1 MKNLRKASWFGYL
14 ISVKENAPFTKQ
26 EMVEYIES
34 KGIGTRQLF
43 AGNIL
48 RQPMIVD
55 NDVDFRIGNSAIIN
69 SKDLTEEHYKLLPK
83 TDFIMNNTFWVGTF
97 PALGEEEI
105 SRISDAI
112 HACVK
117 EKTGVLA

>member
-1 MKNLRKASWFGYL
+1 
-14 ISVKENAPFTKQ
+14 
-26 EMVEYIES
+26 
-34 KGIGTRQLF
+34 
-43 AGNIL
+43 
-48 RQPMIVD
+48 MIVD